1 MQQLTVLVV
10 MLVAAVHAQ
19 FPNGRILEPPVPSQC
34 VQRVIHE
41 RYADSMFYFFYL
53 ILGLYKLAYFFAAI
67 VDK

>member
-53 ILGLYKLAYFFAAI
+53 ILGLYKLLHIF
-67 VDK
+67 